1 MKAVYSE
8 AHQGHDPQFF
18 LVRGVVKKTT
28 EQPERALRLLSGLE
42 RGRHSIVP
50 AQAFGAG
57 PRARV
62 HSADYLMFLEHAYAE
77 WQALGDSGT
86 EMIPNIHPM
95 RHQGVS
101 YPTGIVGKLGWH
113 TADTA
118 CPIGPGTYDAV
129 CASAD
134 VSVTAAQMVLDGDDT
149 VYALCRPPGHHAY
162 ADMAGGFC
170 YLNNSAIAAA
180 HLRQRHERVA
190 ILDVDVHHGNG
201 TQGIFYDRADVLTVS
216 IHADPSRYYPFYVG
230 YAHERGAG
238 AGLGANLNIPLPLG
252 TGDDD
257 YMGALETA
265 TRTIRAFAPGAL
277 VVALGLDA
285 SEADPLQGLK
295 ITTAGFRR
303 IGEALAR
310 IGLPTVLV
318 QEGGYLSD
326 ILGVNL
332 ASVLA
337 GYEAA
342 R

>member
-1 MKAVYSE
+1 MKAVYSD
-8 AHQGHDPQFF
+8 AHQSHDPQFF
-18 LVRGVVKKTT
+18 LVRGVVRKTT
-28 EQPERALRLLSGLE
+28 EQPERAARLLSGLNS
-42 RGRHSIVP
+42 GKHTIVA
-50 AQAFGAG
+50 AQSFGAG

-62 HSADYLMFLEHAYAE
+62 HSPDYLAFLEHGFEE
-77 WQALGDSGT
+77 WRALGDSNS
-86 EMIPNIHPM
+86 EMIPNIHPQ
-95 RHQGVS
+95 RGETAS

-118 CPIGPGTYDAV
+118 CPIGAGTFAAA
-129 CASAD
+129 CAAAD
-134 VSVTAAQMVLDGDDT
+134 VATTAAQMVLDGEDT

-162 ADMAGGFC
+162 RDMAGGFC

-180 HLRQRHERVA
+180 HLRQKHERVA

-201 TQGIFYDRADVLTVS
+201 TQGIFYDRGDVLTVS
-216 IHADPSRYYPFYVG
+216 IHAHPGSYYPFFVG
-230 YAHERGAG
+230 YAHETGTGAG
-238 AGLGANLNIPLPLG
+238 QGANLNIPLPLG
-252 TGDDD
+252 TGDAD
-257 YMGALETA
+257 YLKALDRA
-265 TRTIRAFAPGAL
+265 AKTIKAFAPGAL

-295 ITTAGFRR
+295 ITTEGFGQ
-303 IGEALAR
+303 IGAAIACL
-310 IGLPTVLV
+310 GLPTTLV

-332 ASVLA
+332 AAVLK